1 MQKRK
6 SREREDKRDD
16 KSSTYGAQ
24 YQKIKN
30 FKNVSTKKL
39 VLAFLAKKKNTHCF
53 VWCENVISIRCKC
66 AKNNTGRKRK
76 KLDCKNLLN
85 ST

>member
-1 MQKRK
+1 MQERK
-6 SREREDKRDD
+6 SRERED

-39 VLAFLAKKKNTHCF
+39 VLAFLAKKKIPIVLFGAKMLLAC
-53 VWCENVISIRCKC
+53 CKC
-66 AKNNTGRKRK
+66 AKIIQEEKERNWIVRT
-76 KLDCKNLLN
+76 
-85 ST
+85 S